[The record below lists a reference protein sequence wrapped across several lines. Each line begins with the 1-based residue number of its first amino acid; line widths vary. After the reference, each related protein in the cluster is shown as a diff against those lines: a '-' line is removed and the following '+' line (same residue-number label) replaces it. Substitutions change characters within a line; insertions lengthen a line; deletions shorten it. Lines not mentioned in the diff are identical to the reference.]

1 MANAKLL
8 QPFIL
13 RWEGGFVNDPLDR
26 GGATNK
32 GITIGT
38 FRRFYGQEA
47 IVEQLKQITDDQWLR
62 IFKEGYWDPWKADQI
77 KNQSIAN
84 IVVDWAWASGPVT
97 AIKQVQRILGVVD
110 DGVVGPKTLAAIN
123 AADPRTLFAE
133 IHAARLKFVE
143 NIVQKNP
150 TQVRFLKGWK
160 NRINAIE
167 FEA

>member
-38 FRRFYGQEA
+38 FRRFYGKEA
-47 IVEQLKQITDDQWLR
+47 SVEQLKQITDDQWLR
-62 IFKEGYWDPWKADQI
+62 IFKEGYWNPWKADQI

-123 AADPRTLFAE
+123 SADQQTLFAK

-160 NRINAIE
+160 NRINAIK

>member
-38 FRRFYGQEA
+38 FRRFYGKEA
-47 IVEQLKQITDDQWLR
+47 TVEQLKQITDDQWLR

-123 AADPRTLFAE
+123 AADPQTLFAE